1 MPNSQA
7 SIYIAAL
14 GGLLVRVAAVE
25 VAVAVVFAV
34 VVVAGEGAE
43 DEGARVRRLPEA
55 AVEDVGQRL
64 ARQVG
69 DLLGRVEDVVEAP
82 LAPPA
87 LLRLKQ
93 AAQAT
98 QRLLAAAAAAAAAA
112 QCGQGGVCVCV
123 CVWCRKGQGQWCV

>member
-1 MPNSQA
+1 
-7 SIYIAAL
+7 L
-14 GGLLVRVAAVE
+14 GGFLVRVATVE
-25 VAVAVVFAV
+25 VVVVV

-64 ARQVG
+64 AGQVG

-87 LLRLKQ
+87 LLRLEQ
-93 AAQAT
+93 AAQAL
-98 QRLLAAAAAAAAAA
+98 QRLLAAA
-112 QCGQGGVCVCV
+112 VCV
-123 CVWCRKGQGQWCV
+123 CVWCRKGQGQWCVWEC

>member
-25 VAVAVVFAV
+25 VVVAVVFAV

-64 ARQVG
+64 AGQVG

-87 LLRLKQ
+87 LLRREQ

-98 QRLLAAAAAAAAAA
+98 QRLLAAAAAA

-123 CVWCRKGQGQWCV
+123 WCGKGQGQWCV